1 MSEYNQ
7 SVKQLSDAVYRYA
20 LRYAQDAGVAE
31 DVVQDAF
38 LCLWNHREQ
47 VLFEGI
53 KPYLFSLVHHRLIDL
68 HRRSQVVSRYEVQE
82 EVSAE
87 PSVLGRMES
96 RDALAKVLATL
107 PEVQRSVLL
116 LRDDEGFSYKDI
128 ATLLQLSEQQVQV
141 YLFRARVAARK
152 GLEAE
157 GYRFRPSNKYKKRNQ
172 QKQYDD
178 E

>member
-20 LRYAQDAGVAE
+20 VRYTQNAAVAE
-31 DVVQDAF
+31 DVVQDTF

-47 VLFEGI
+47 VAFDGVR
-53 KPYLFSLVHHRLIDL
+53 PYLFSLAHNRLVDL
-68 HRRSQVVSRYEVQE
+68 YRREQAASRYGE
-82 EVSAE
+82 EAVFPPE
-87 PSVLGRMES
+87 PSVLARMET
-96 RDALAKVLATL
+96 RDALSKVLASL

-128 ATLLQLSEQQVQV
+128 ASVLQLSEQQVQV

-157 GYRFRPSNKYKKRNQ
+157 GYRFRASNRYKKRNQ
-172 QKQYDD
+172 QKKDD
-178 E
+178 HE